1 MKFAP
6 VALNLLGIKINAIDH
21 GSVVNLGPSQHLDIF
36 VSYKR
41 NQGFGEQNGD
51 FSPTILSQSG
61 VWDMDLY
68 DSLTAKSSFF

>member
-21 GSVVNLGPSQHLDIF
+21 GAVVNLGPSQHLDFF

-41 NQGFGEQNGD
+41 NQGIGEQNGD
-51 FSPTILSQSG
+51 LSPTILSQSV

-68 DSLTAKSSFF
+68 DSLTSKSSFF